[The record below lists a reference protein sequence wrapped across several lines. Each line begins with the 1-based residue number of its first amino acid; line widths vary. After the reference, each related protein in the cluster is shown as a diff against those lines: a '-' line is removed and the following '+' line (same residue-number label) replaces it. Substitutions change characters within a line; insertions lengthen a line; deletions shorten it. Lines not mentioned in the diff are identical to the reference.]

1 MSGIPEPTRPA
12 PRRSRNTFAQAA
24 ESLKAAESS
33 PATPAPVAQQAATT
47 PAPAAPVAQ
56 EAPATPQPVAHEVAA
71 TPAPI
76 AQQAPPTAK
85 KRKVATTDILLS
97 VSEELKER
105 MVATLEHTRP
115 RTGITS
121 QQQFIRTA
129 IDQLCKRLEAEF
141 NNGEAFPPPAQNVN
155 L

>member
-1 MSGIPEPTRPA
+1 MSGIPEPTRPT
-12 PRRSRNTFAQAA
+12 PRRARNTFAQAR
-24 ESLKAAESS
+24 ESLAADDAIS
-33 PATPAPVAQQAATT
+33 ATPAPVAQQAGAT
-47 PAPAAPVAQ
+47 PAPVAQ
-56 EAPATPQPVAHEVAA
+56 QAGA
-71 TPAPI
+71 TPAPV
-76 AQQAPPTAK
+76 AQPAAPAPK

-121 QQQFIRTA
+121 QQQFIRIA
-129 IDQLCKRLEAEF
+129 IEQLCKRLESDF
-141 NNGEAFPPPAQNVN
+141 NNGEAFPPPAQGVN

>member
-1 MSGIPEPTRPA
+1 MSGIPEPTRPT
-12 PRRSRNTFAQAA
+12 PRRARNTFAQAK
-24 ESLKAAESS
+24 ESLAADDAIS
-33 PATPAPVAQQAATT
+33 ATPAPVAQQAA
-47 PAPAAPVAQ
+47 PAP
-56 EAPATPQPVAHEVAA
+56 
-71 TPAPI
+71 
-76 AQQAPPTAK
+76 K

-121 QQQFIRTA
+121 QQQFIRIA
-129 IDQLCKRLEAEF
+129 IEQLCKRLESDF
-141 NNGEAFPPPAQNVN
+141 NNGEAFPPPAQGVN

>member
-1 MSGIPEPTRPA
+1 MSGIPEPTRPT
-12 PRRSRNTFAQAA
+12 PRRARNTFAQAR
-24 ESLKAAESS
+24 ESLAADDAIS
-33 PATPAPVAQQAATT
+33 ATPAPVAQQAGAT
-47 PAPAAPVAQ
+47 PAPVAQ
-56 EAPATPQPVAHEVAA
+56 QAGA
-71 TPAPI
+71 TPAPV
-76 AQQAPPTAK
+76 AQQAGAMPAPVAQPAAPAPK

-121 QQQFIRTA
+121 QQQFIRIA
-129 IDQLCKRLEAEF
+129 IEQLCKRLESDF
-141 NNGEAFPPPAQNVN
+141 NNGEAFPPPAQGVN

>member
-1 MSGIPEPTRPA
+1 MSGIPEPVRPA

-24 ESLKAAESS
+24 ESMKGEDATS
-33 PATPAPVAQQAATT
+33 ATPAPVAQQSAATST
-47 PAPAAPVAQ
+47 PVAQ
-56 EAPATPQPVAHEVAA
+56 QSAA
-71 TPAPI
+71 TPAPV
-76 AQQAPPTAK
+76 AQQPAPAPK

-121 QQQFIRTA
+121 QQQFIRIA
-129 IDQLCKRLEAEF
+129 IDQLCKRLEADF
-141 NNGEAFPPPAQNVN
+141 NDGEAFPQPAQRID

>member
-1 MSGIPEPTRPA
+1 MSGIPEPTRPT
-12 PRRSRNTFAQAA
+12 PRRARNTFAQAK
-24 ESLKAAESS
+24 ESLAADDAISATS
-33 PATPAPVAQQAATT
+33 APVAQQAGATPAPVAQQAA
-47 PAPAAPVAQ
+47 PAP
-56 EAPATPQPVAHEVAA
+56 
-71 TPAPI
+71 
-76 AQQAPPTAK
+76 K

-121 QQQFIRTA
+121 QQQFIRIA
-129 IDQLCKRLEAEF
+129 IEQLCKRLESDF
-141 NNGEAFPPPAQNVN
+141 NNGEAFPPPAQGVN

>member
-1 MSGIPEPTRPA
+1 MSGIPEPTRPT
-12 PRRSRNTFAQAA
+12 PRRARNTFAQAR
-24 ESLKAAESS
+24 ESLAADDAISAT
-33 PATPAPVAQQAATT
+33 PAPVAQQAGATPAPVAQQAGATPAPVAQQAA
-47 PAPAAPVAQ
+47 PAP
-56 EAPATPQPVAHEVAA
+56 
-71 TPAPI
+71 
-76 AQQAPPTAK
+76 K

-121 QQQFIRTA
+121 QQQFIRIA
-129 IDQLCKRLEAEF
+129 IEQLCKRLESDF
-141 NNGEAFPPPAQNVN
+141 NNGEAFPPPAQGVN

>member
-1 MSGIPEPTRPA
+1 MSGIPEPTRPT
-12 PRRSRNTFAQAA
+12 PRRARNTFAQAK
-24 ESLKAAESS
+24 ESLAAEDAISAT
-33 PATPAPVAQQAATT
+33 PAPVAQQAGATPAPVAQQAA
-47 PAPAAPVAQ
+47 PAP
-56 EAPATPQPVAHEVAA
+56 
-71 TPAPI
+71 
-76 AQQAPPTAK
+76 K

-121 QQQFIRTA
+121 QQQFIRIA
-129 IDQLCKRLEAEF
+129 IEQLCKRLESDF
-141 NNGEAFPPPAQNVN
+141 NNGEAFPPPAQGVN

>member
-1 MSGIPEPTRPA
+1 MSGIPEPTRPT
-12 PRRSRNTFAQAA
+12 PRRARNTFAQAR
-24 ESLKAAESS
+24 ESLAADDAIS
-33 PATPAPVAQQAATT
+33 ATPAPVAQQAGAT
-47 PAPAAPVAQ
+47 PAPVAQ
-56 EAPATPQPVAHEVAA
+56 QAGAMPAPVAQPAAPAP
-71 TPAPI
+71 
-76 AQQAPPTAK
+76 K

-121 QQQFIRTA
+121 QQQFIRIA
-129 IDQLCKRLEAEF
+129 IEQLCKRLESDF
-141 NNGEAFPPPAQNVN
+141 NNGEAFPPPAQGVN

>member
-1 MSGIPEPTRPA
+1 MSGIPEPTRPT
-12 PRRSRNTFAQAA
+12 PRRARNTFAQAK
-24 ESLKAAESS
+24 ESLAADDAISAM
-33 PATPAPVAQQAATT
+33 PVPVAQQAGATPAPVAQQAA
-47 PAPAAPVAQ
+47 PAP
-56 EAPATPQPVAHEVAA
+56 
-71 TPAPI
+71 
-76 AQQAPPTAK
+76 K

-121 QQQFIRTA
+121 QQQFIRIA
-129 IDQLCKRLEAEF
+129 IEQLCKRLESDF
-141 NNGEAFPPPAQNVN
+141 NNGEAFPPPAQGVN

>member
-1 MSGIPEPTRPA
+1 MSGIPEPTRPT
-12 PRRSRNTFAQAA
+12 PRRARNTFAQAR
-24 ESLKAAESS
+24 ESLAADDAISAT
-33 PATPAPVAQQAATT
+33 PAPVAQQAGATPAPVAQQAGATPAPVAQQAA
-47 PAPAAPVAQ
+47 PAP
-56 EAPATPQPVAHEVAA
+56 
-71 TPAPI
+71 
-76 AQQAPPTAK
+76 K

-121 QQQFIRTA
+121 QQQFIRIA
-129 IDQLCKRLEAEF
+129 IEQLCKRLESDF
-141 NNGEAFPPPAQNVN
+141 NNGEAFPSPAQGVN

>member
-1 MSGIPEPTRPA
+1 MSGIPEPTRPT
-12 PRRSRNTFAQAA
+12 PRRARNTFAQAR
-24 ESLKAAESS
+24 ESLAADDAIS
-33 PATPAPVAQQAATT
+33 ATPAPVAQQAAAT
-47 PAPAAPVAQ
+47 PAPVAQ
-56 EAPATPQPVAHEVAA
+56 QAAA
-71 TPAPI
+71 TPASV
-76 AQQAPPTAK
+76 AQPAAPAPK

-121 QQQFIRTA
+121 QQQFIRIA
-129 IDQLCKRLEAEF
+129 IEQLCKRLESDF
-141 NNGEAFPPPAQNVN
+141 NNGEAFPPPAQGVN

>member
-1 MSGIPEPTRPA
+1 MSGIPEPTRPT
-12 PRRSRNTFAQAA
+12 PRRARNTFAQAR
-24 ESLKAAESS
+24 ESLAADDAISAT
-33 PATPAPVAQQAATT
+33 PAPVAQQAGATPAPVAQQAA
-47 PAPAAPVAQ
+47 PAP
-56 EAPATPQPVAHEVAA
+56 
-71 TPAPI
+71 
-76 AQQAPPTAK
+76 K

-121 QQQFIRTA
+121 QQQFIRIA
-129 IDQLCKRLEAEF
+129 IEQLCKRLESDF
-141 NNGEAFPPPAQNVN
+141 NNGEAFPPPAQGVN

>member
-12 PRRSRNTFAQAA
+12 PRRRNPIAQAA
-24 ESLKAAESS
+24 KSLRTAEDTAATPSATQQSVAQET
-33 PATPAPVAQQAATT
+33 PATESVAHK
-47 PAPAAPVAQ
+47 APAAP
-56 EAPATPQPVAHEVAA
+56 EPVAHV
-71 TPAPI
+71 TPAVPKPV
-76 AQQAPPTAK
+76 AHTESGPK
-85 KRKVATTDILLS
+85 KRKAATTDILLS
-97 VSEELKER
+97 ISEDLKER

-129 IDQLCKRLEAEF
+129 IDQLCKRLETEY
-141 NNGEAFPPPAQNVN
+141 NNGEAFPPPAQGIN

>member
-1 MSGIPEPTRPA
+1 MSGIPEPTRPT
-12 PRRSRNTFAQAA
+12 PRRARNTFAQAK
-24 ESLKAAESS
+24 ESLAADDAISAT
-33 PATPAPVAQQAATT
+33 PAPVAQQAGATPAPVAQQAA
-47 PAPAAPVAQ
+47 PAP
-56 EAPATPQPVAHEVAA
+56 
-71 TPAPI
+71 
-76 AQQAPPTAK
+76 K

-121 QQQFIRTA
+121 QQQFIRIA
-129 IDQLCKRLEAEF
+129 IEQLCKRLESDF
-141 NNGEAFPPPAQNVN
+141 NNGEAFPPPAQGVN

>member
-1 MSGIPEPTRPA
+1 MSGIPEPTRPT
-12 PRRSRNTFAQAA
+12 PRRARNTFAQAK
-24 ESLKAAESS
+24 ESLAADDAISAT
-33 PATPAPVAQQAATT
+33 PAPVAQQAGATPAPVAQQAA
-47 PAPAAPVAQ
+47 PAP
-56 EAPATPQPVAHEVAA
+56 
-71 TPAPI
+71 
-76 AQQAPPTAK
+76 K

-121 QQQFIRTA
+121 QQQFIRIA
-129 IDQLCKRLEAEF
+129 IEQLCRRLESDF
-141 NNGEAFPPPAQNVN
+141 NNGEAFPPPAQGVN

>member
-1 MSGIPEPTRPA
+1 MSGIPEPTRPT
-12 PRRSRNTFAQAA
+12 PRRARNTFAQAK
-24 ESLKAAESS
+24 ESLAADDAISAT
-33 PATPAPVAQQAATT
+33 PVPVAQQAGATPAPVAQQAA
-47 PAPAAPVAQ
+47 PAP
-56 EAPATPQPVAHEVAA
+56 
-71 TPAPI
+71 
-76 AQQAPPTAK
+76 K

-121 QQQFIRTA
+121 QQQFIRIA
-129 IDQLCKRLEAEF
+129 IEQLCKRLESDF
-141 NNGEAFPPPAQNVN
+141 NNGEAFPPPAQGVN

>member
-1 MSGIPEPTRPA
+1 MSGIPEPTRPT
-12 PRRSRNTFAQAA
+12 PRRARNTFAQAR
-24 ESLKAAESS
+24 ESLAADDAIS
-33 PATPAPVAQQAATT
+33 ATPAPRCATGCCNAGPPVAQQAAAT
-47 PAPAAPVAQ
+47 PASVAQPAAP
-56 EAPATPQPVAHEVAA
+56 AP
-71 TPAPI
+71 
-76 AQQAPPTAK
+76 K

-121 QQQFIRTA
+121 QQQFIRIA
-129 IDQLCKRLEAEF
+129 IEQLCKRLESDF
-141 NNGEAFPPPAQNVN
+141 NNGEAFPPPAQGVN

>member
-1 MSGIPEPTRPA
+1 MSGIPEPTRPT
-12 PRRSRNTFAQAA
+12 PRRARNTFAQAK
-24 ESLKAAESS
+24 ESLAADDAISATTA
-33 PATPAPVAQQAATT
+33 PVAQQAGATPAPVAQQAA
-47 PAPAAPVAQ
+47 PAP
-56 EAPATPQPVAHEVAA
+56 
-71 TPAPI
+71 
-76 AQQAPPTAK
+76 K

-121 QQQFIRTA
+121 QQQFIRIA
-129 IDQLCKRLEAEF
+129 IEQLCKRLESDF
-141 NNGEAFPPPAQNVN
+141 NNGEAFPPPAQGVN

>member
-33 PATPAPVAQQAATT
+33 PATPTPVAQQVAAT

-56 EAPATPQPVAHEVAA
+56 EAPATPPPVAHEVAA

>member
-12 PRRSRNTFAQAA
+12 PRRARNTFAQAR
-24 ESLKAAESS
+24 ESLAVDDAIS
-33 PATPAPVAQQAATT
+33 ATPAPVAQQSAATS
-47 PAPAAPVAQ
+47 APVAQ
-56 EAPATPQPVAHEVAA
+56 QSAATSAPVAQPVA
-71 TPAPI
+71 PAP
-76 AQQAPPTAK
+76 K

-121 QQQFIRTA
+121 QQQFIRIA
-129 IDQLCKRLEAEF
+129 IEQLCKRLESDF
-141 NNGEAFPPPAQNVN
+141 NNGETFPPPAQGIN